1 MKKIVQVLSLAL
13 GTFTLISCG
22 MGDSTDNGGGGDD
35 GNKTIYKLNMSYSN
49 IAIADKNGNIQFP
62 VQVKNYS
69 NAAMNGVTY
78 SITPKY
84 SSNNLN
90 AKAIK
95 LGDGSGCETLS
106 AGQTCKFNAQVSGT
120 PGQVYSVNW
129 SYNGKSSGTT
139 SNVSVIDTPDN
150 SETGIE
156 AINLYYP
163 QAAVQNPDG
172 TSSIIV
178 LAYMSN
184 GVYAKDSPT
193 NFSKIKFTDTSGNDL
208 NAIALSGNNSGDNNF
223 VGGEAVTFL
232 LTAPK
237 GATVLNYK
245 IQTLNSDG
253 TPVQNSDEKAINIV
267 TNDDPRGLLNISPS
281 TLSLDENK
289 SEQTIF
295 LQNIGNGTV
304 GGLDIKPTDPSK
316 ITIQSNNCPASLLVG
331 ASCQYSVKLNLS
343 AVKLTK
349 GSTSITANYTDAP
362 AAANIIVKYRGQD
375 ATAGLQIKNIDGDN
389 PDMFDFTYDNGPE
402 MKAIRITNTGDNTET
417 FSDVSLPEGFYLQ
430 APYGDDNACPMPLAG
445 NTLEPGASCDTEI
458 VYASSKPT
466 EGKQNGNLLISYT
479 FPSTGGTTAS
489 TTSSVVLSYET
500 LPPRGLLRIT
510 PVDEDNIGQFD
521 TIFGNNKES
530 DVKVFTVT
538 NIGINTASG
547 IQPKGLTAPFSGTNS
562 CGATLN
568 VGESCAY
575 AIKFGPYMNSSESV
589 VTFKQPFTIDYIPY
603 VGEKSISTGITLAGQ
618 VLPPK
623 SAKLTASVN
632 ITAKSGFAGGSGTKT
647 DQLQIMQGK
656 TGGTVTY
663 TITNTGTMNAS
674 SVYLNTADLPNS
686 WKLDPATTCGTSSK
700 NTINLAV
707 NATCNAIFDV
717 NTAIIPGEQALDLSN
732 VAANW
737 KDDASPSGTK
747 ASLTGANIT
756 YANVYAMANLTLQSK
771 NPVKVVQ
778 GDRGTEITWNLLGGY
793 KESDTATFAS
803 LDSNI
808 SIEPTTCAVTSSNP
822 TCTVKVLANTSAQ
835 LDLRE
840 SVISVSIT
848 GEATTT
854 PRNVSVNVFKP
865 TNFLVGGDNG
875 TINMVNQN
883 QEISN
888 IVYPKVGFQAVT
900 KGGNSYVAVGE
911 SGAIITST
919 DGVKWKAVNSGTT
932 NTLFSVAYGSGT
944 FIAAGNNVILKS
956 TNGINWNIVKSDTS
970 SAIWVIKDMLYDSNN
985 SSWIATGVTCNPN
998 ASPSKNNL
1006 GYCMYD
1012 YSNSNNLSLVLT
1024 APQSGTG
1031 WKSVN
1036 VPGTSGVVSSVIN
1049 NGTAYLLNYK
1059 EGASNRLAL
1068 SMSNTGGNS
1077 WQQIVNNSIYSYCRL
1092 GYYYSKQGGS
1102 IDYGSYCPALAVSNN
1117 TVIAMTGGNS
1127 GFNNIV
1133 KLIDNDGNFSWSN
1146 SFNISGNYP
1155 TNSTNLNCNG
1165 TSCIITEAASDK
1177 FKQYSYYKAV
1187 LDLTNNS
1194 VTYTPAVIG
1203 SKQTILGV
1211 NLIGADL
1218 WMTGANGVMVSSAN
1232 NGNTWIG
1239 EQNPMAGNVNG
1250 IAFNGSNT
1258 FVAVANGGNIL
1269 KSIDRG
1275 NTWTTISAPSNANL
1289 YSVAY
1294 GNGRFI
1300 AVGASVILSSK
1311 DGITW
1316 SSATPNGLN
1325 VDLRSVNYSNFGF
1338 TAVGASGNVWNST
1351 TNGASWTKA
1360 TTQYGN
1366 STLFA
1371 SIAKNN
1377 TNVIGGSMSLY
1388 SGADLNNLNNYSS
1401 VVALTT
1407 VKGITYGDMFYA
1419 SGYNAGENFI
1429 FRSADAAT
1437 WEKLDTE
1444 GLENGG
1450 VYGMSYAG
1458 GTIIAVGNNTIAFSD
1473 DGIEWKSLDL
1483 TSNIFGQSYYTAV
1496 GYDAN
1501 VSRNQ

>member
-632 ITAKSGFAGGSGTKT
+632 ITAESGFAGGSGTKT

-663 TITNTGTMNAS
+663 TITNTGTMDAS

-686 WKLDPATTCGTSSK
+686 WKLNPDTTTCGTSSK
-700 NTINLAV
+700 NTIKLAV

-717 NTAIIPGEQALDLSN
+717 NTAIGTGEQALDLSN

-737 KDDASPSGTK
+737 QDDASPSGTS
-747 ASLTGANIT
+747 ASLDSANIT

-793 KESDTATFAS
+793 QENDTATFTS

-822 TCTVKVLANTSAQ
+822 TCTVTVLANTSAP
-835 LDLRE
+835 LDLSE
-840 SVISVSIT
+840 SVISASIT

-854 PRNVSVNVFKP
+854 PKQVSVNVFKP

-888 IVYPKVGFQAVT
+888 VVYPKVGFQAVA
-900 KGGNSYVAVGE
+900 KGGNRYVAVGE

-932 NTLFSVAYGSGT
+932 NALFSVAYGSGT

-985 SSWIATGVTCNPN
+985 NSWIATGVTCNPN
-998 ASPSKNNL
+998 ASPSNNNL
-1006 GYCMYD
+1006 AYCMLN
-1012 YSNSNNLSLVLT
+1012 YSSSSNQSLVLT
-1024 APQSGTG
+1024 APQSGASWTPA
-1031 WKSVN
+1031 N
-1036 VPGTSGVVSSVIN
+1036 VPGKAGVFSSIVS
-1049 NGTAYLLNYK
+1049 NGTAYLLNLTNDGYSSLSL
-1059 EGASNRLAL
+1059 SND
-1068 SMSNTGGNS
+1068 GGKS
-1077 WQQIVNNSIYSYCRL
+1077 WQQAAQKNDSYLASCRL
-1092 GYYYSKQGGS
+1092 AYYNKQYSNTYS
-1102 IDYGSYCPALAVSNN
+1102 SCPSLTMSDN
-1117 TVIAMTGGNS
+1117 TVIANS
-1127 GFNNIV
+1127 SRNGTIY
-1133 KLIDNDGNFSWSN
+1133 KLIDNDGSFSWSN
-1146 SFNISGNYP
+1146 SFNTSGTSPYLTTNIS
-1155 TNSTNLNCNG
+1155 CNG
-1165 TSCIITEAASDK
+1165 TSCIVADGYASNDTS
-1177 FKQYSYYKAV
+1177 KQYSYYKLA
-1187 LDLTNNS
+1187 LNLTNNS
-1194 VTYTPAVIG
+1194 VVYTPAVIG

-1211 NLIGADL
+1211 NLIGADF
-1218 WMTGANGVMVSSAN
+1218 WMTGTNGVMVSSPN

-1269 KSIDRG
+1269 TSTDRG
-1275 NTWTTISAPSNANL
+1275 NTWTTIPAPSNANL

-1294 GNGRFI
+1294 GNGTFI
-1300 AVGASVILSSK
+1300 AVGASVILSST

-1316 SSATPNGLN
+1316 SSVTPNGLN

-1338 TAVGASGNVWNST
+1338 TAVGASGNVWSLA
-1351 TNGASWTKA
+1351 NGGSGWTKA
-1360 TTQYGN
+1360 TKQYG
-1366 STLFA
+1366 STTLFA
-1371 SIAKNN
+1371 SIVKKN
-1377 TNVIGGSMSLY
+1377 TNVIGGSTSLY
-1388 SGADLNNLNNYSS
+1388 SGADLNNLNIYSS
-1401 VVALTT
+1401 VVAGTT

-1419 SGYNAGENFI
+1419 SGYNSAGENFI
-1429 FRSADAAT
+1429 FRSDDAQNWT
-1437 WEKLDTE
+1437 KLPTT
-1444 GLENGG
+1444 GLLNGG

-1458 GTIIAVGNNTIAFSD
+1458 GTLIAVGQNTVAFSD

-1483 TSNIFGQSYYTAV
+1483 TNNIFGQSYYTAV

-1501 VSRNQ
+1501 

>member
-445 NTLEPGASCDTEI
+445 NTLEPSASCDTEI

-603 VGEKSISTGITLAGQ
+603 LGEKSISTGITLAGQ
-618 VLPPK
+618 ALPPK

-700 NTINLAV
+700 NTINLALG
-707 NATCNAIFDV
+707 ATCNAIFDV
-717 NTAIIPGEQALDLSN
+717 NTANGTGEQALDLSN
-732 VAANW
+732 VEANW

-793 KESDTATFAS
+793 NESDTATFAS
-803 LDSNI
+803 LLGSNI

-822 TCTVKVLANTSAQ
+822 TCTVKVLANTSAP
-835 LDLRE
+835 LDLSE

-875 TINMVNQN
+875 TINVVDQN

-888 IVYPKVGFQAVT
+888 IVYPKVGFQAVA
-900 KGGNSYVAVGE
+900 KSGNRYVAVGE

-919 DGVKWKAVNSGTT
+919 DGVNWKAVNSGTT
-932 NTLFSVAYGSGT
+932 NALFSVAYGSGT

-985 SSWIATGVTCNPN
+985 SSWIATGVNCRNSSN
-998 ASPSKNNL
+998 NNL
-1006 GYCMYD
+1006 DTCMTHYD
-1012 YSNSNNLSLVLT
+1012 YDNKDSLVLT

-1031 WKSVN
+1031 WTMRNLSTK
-1036 VPGTSGVVSSVIN
+1036 GGIMSSVIK
-1049 NGTAYLLNYK
+1049 NGTTYILT
-1059 EGASNRLAL
+1059 SNGGEAII
-1068 SMSNTGGNS
+1068 SMSNDAGLNWVQFSSIPLSSSVSCSFLQSKNGGSLCSGISFVDNTLVFLWANYS
-1077 WQQIVNNSIYSYCRL
+1077 SRMYKVNMDNGNPTQLQGYFPTNIAIGITCNGATCVSPVDAIYKNYSYIKSNIDLVNNRFTATE
-1092 GYYYSKQGGS
+1092 G
-1102 IDYGSYCPALAVSNN
+1102 
-1117 TVIAMTGGNS
+1117 
-1127 GFNNIV
+1127 NNIGD
-1133 KLIDNDGNFSWSN
+1133 KQPMNSALIIDGN
-1146 SFNISGNYP
+1146 
-1155 TNSTNLNCNG
+1155 
-1165 TSCIITEAASDK
+1165 
-1177 FKQYSYYKAV
+1177 
-1187 LDLTNNS
+1187 
-1194 VTYTPAVIG
+1194 
-1203 SKQTILGV
+1203 
-1211 NLIGADL
+1211 L
-1218 WMTGANGVMVSSAN
+1218 WMTGTKGVVVSSPN

-1269 KSIDRG
+1269 KSTDRG
-1275 NTWTTISAPSNANL
+1275 NTWTTIPAPSNANL

-1294 GNGRFI
+1294 GNGTFI
-1300 AVGASVILSSK
+1300 AVGASVILSSR

-1351 TNGASWTKA
+1351 TNGASWTQK
-1360 TTQYGN
+1360 TKNGNTYGS

-1377 TNVIGGSMSLY
+1377 TNVIGGTTSLY

-1401 VVALTT
+1401 VVAGTT

-1419 SGYNAGENFI
+1419 SGYNSAGENFI
-1429 FRSADAAT
+1429 FRSVDAQKNWT
-1437 WEKLDTE
+1437 KLPTT
-1444 GLENGG
+1444 GLLNGG

-1458 GTIIAVGNNTIAFSD
+1458 GTLIAVGQNTVAFSD

-1483 TSNIFGQSYYTAV
+1483 TNNIFGQSYYTAV